1 MADLK
6 KIKGLLFENIDL
18 VLSNL
23 EIEYEAI
30 GDNIYSSC
38 PVHEDSDNP
47 RAFSLSLDKQI
58 WKCWTRECQNHYSND
73 IFGLIRGVLS
83 NKEGVDVGFG
93 GALKWS
99 CKVLNVS
106 SRDVKI
112 MPREVPSD
120 FVKMVGMF
128 TDGDCE
134 FEQPSV
140 AVNCKLEH
148 PSDYFNERGFSEDS
162 LLHFEVGD
170 CKEKGSTMY
179 ERAVI
184 PIHDDT
190 GSNIIASIGRSIKE
204 YRTPKFLFSKGFDK
218 RHFFY
223 NYHRAIESATEKSC
237 LFITEGQGDVWKMYE
252 AGVKNCVSIFGKT
265 ISREQERKLH
275 KTPITRLVILTD
287 NDQAGRESK
296 TQIQRQLGRM
306 YKLTFPRLSRKDIGD
321 MSVDKI
327 KEDILSEIEGTY

>member
-1 MADLK
+1 MTDLK
-6 KIKGLLFENIDL
+6 KIKQLLFENIEL

-23 EIEYEAI
+23 DMEYEII

-38 PVHEDSDNP
+38 PIHEGSDNP
-47 RAFSLSLDKQI
+47 RAFSLSIDKMI
-58 WKCWTRECQNHYSND
+58 WKCWTRDCQNHYSND

-83 NKEGVDVGFG
+83 SREGVDVGFG

-99 CKVLNVS
+99 CKILNVNT
-106 SRDVKI
+106 RDIKVK
-112 MPREVPSD
+112 PKEVPNE
-120 FVKMVGMF
+120 FVKMVNMF
-128 TDGDCE
+128 AEDPDYKQSPVAIDCE
-134 FEQPSV
+134 IQ
-140 AVNCKLEH
+140 H
-148 PSDYFNERGFSEDS
+148 PSEYFHSRGFSEET

-170 CKEKGSTMY
+170 CKQKGSPMY

-184 PIHDDT
+184 PIHDDS
-190 GSNIIASIGRSIKE
+190 GSTIIASIGRSIKE

-223 NYHRAIESATEKSC
+223 NYHRAIESANEKSC

-252 AGVKNCVSIFGKT
+252 AGVSNCVSIFGKT
-265 ISREQERKLH
+265 ITKQQQQKLL

-306 YKLTFPRLSRKDIGD
+306 YKLTFPRLSKKDIGD
-321 MSVDKI
+321 MSVDQI
-327 KEDILSEIEGTY
+327 QSDILSFVEGTY